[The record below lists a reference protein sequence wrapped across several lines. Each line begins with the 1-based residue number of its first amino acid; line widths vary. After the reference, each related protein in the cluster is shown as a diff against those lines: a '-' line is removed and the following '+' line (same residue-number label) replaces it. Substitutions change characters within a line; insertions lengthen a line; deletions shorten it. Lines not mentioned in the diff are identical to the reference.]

1 MQQILNLCNISRE
14 LEKITK
20 CNLLLINKNIKMEN
34 KNNKCAYNLQ
44 NSLKNK
50 KMNRKKIK
58 TLLLSNVIEKIF
70 VKAWM
75 HIKKFCKKTRN
86 GFPLHNHILV

>member
-1 MQQILNLCNISRE
+1 
-14 LEKITK
+14 
-20 CNLLLINKNIKMEN
+20 MEN